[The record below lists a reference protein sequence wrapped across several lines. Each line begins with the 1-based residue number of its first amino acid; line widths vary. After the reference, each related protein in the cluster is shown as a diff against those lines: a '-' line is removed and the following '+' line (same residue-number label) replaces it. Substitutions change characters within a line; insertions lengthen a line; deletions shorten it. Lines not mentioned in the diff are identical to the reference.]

1 MIPVISRASALAS
14 VALMIATSF
23 AAAEPKHGIAMYGE
37 PALPPDFVALP
48 FANPDAPKGGKITFG
63 EGGTFD
69 SLNPYIQKGNA
80 PYGIRAHLVESLMGR
95 SWDEPFTL
103 YCLLCQSI
111 ETGPNREWVEFK
123 LREEARFSDGSPV
136 TVEDVMWS
144 IETLGTQGHGRYRGA
159 WSKVADMAAVGP
171 RTVRITFSVPDRE
184 MPLIMGLRPI
194 LKKSQ
199 YEGRDFAEAAMEL
212 PIGSGPYLLGA
223 HEMGRYA
230 TFVKNP
236 DWWGAGLP
244 FNRGQHNIAEI
255 RYDYFTDAS
264 ILFEAFKGGLT
275 DTFREGSAPLWASNY
290 SFPAVT
296 SGEVVKAEIPHRRP
310 TGMTGLVMNTRRPMF
325 GDWRVRQALIEAF
338 NFELINATLNGGA
351 EPRIPSY
358 FGNSDL
364 AMGAG
369 PAEGRVRELLEPFA
383 ADLLPG
389 ALDGYAFPVSDGS
402 EANRAGIRRAVGL
415 LEEAGWTVQDGVLRN
430 AAGEPF
436 SFEILLPQG
445 ANQAQS
451 AVDIY
456 IEGLR
461 RLGIEARATVADSAQ
476 LTQRRDTYDFD
487 MTWYFYALSL
497 SPGNELNLYF
507 GADGVETPGTR
518 NYMGMASP
526 AAQAMIDTLLGAED
540 RTEFVA
546 AVQALDRVL
555 TSGRYMI
562 PIWYSPVS
570 RLAHR
575 ARLKYPQTL
584 PLYGDWTGFLPDVWW
599 VEP

>member
-1 MIPVISRASALAS
+1 
-14 VALMIATSF
+14 
-23 AAAEPKHGIAMYGE
+23 MYGE

-48 FANPDAPKGGKITFG
+48 IANPDAPKGGKITFG

-103 YCLLCQSI
+103 YCLLCDSI
-111 ETGPNREWVEFK
+111 ETGPNREWVEFV

-159 WSKVADMAAVGP
+159 WAKVASMEAVGP
-171 RTVRITFSVPDRE
+171 RTVRITFSAPDRE

-194 LKKSQ
+194 LKRAQ
-199 YEGRDFAEAAMEL
+199 YEGMDFTEAALEL
-212 PIGSGPYLLGA
+212 PIGSGPYLLGD

-230 TFVKNP
+230 TFLKNEN
-236 DWWGAGLP
+236 WWGADLP

-255 RYDYFTDAS
+255 RYDYFSDAS
-264 ILFEAFKGGLT
+264 ILFEAFKGGVT
-275 DTFREGSAPLWASNY
+275 DTFREGSAPLWESNY

-296 SGEVVKAEIPHRRP
+296 SGDVVKAEIAHRRP
-310 TGMTGLVMNTRRPMF
+310 TGMTGLVMNTRRPLF
-325 GDWRVRQALIEAF
+325 QDWRVRQALIEAF
-338 NFELINATLNGGA
+338 NFELINATLNGGV

-358 FGNSDL
+358 FGNSEL
-364 AMGAG
+364 AMGSG
-369 PAEGRVRELLEPFA
+369 PAEGRVRDLLEPFA
-383 ADLLPG
+383 TDLLPG
-389 ALDGYAFPVSDGS
+389 ALDGYEFPVSDGS
-402 EANRAGIRRAVGL
+402 EANRGGIRRATGL
-415 LEEAGWTVQDGVLRN
+415 LEDAGWTVQGGILRN

-436 SFEILLPQG
+436 TFEILLPQG

-518 NYMGMASP
+518 NYMGMAST
-526 AAQAMIDTLLGAED
+526 AAQAMVDTLLGAED
-540 RTEFVA
+540 RDEFVA

-562 PIWYSPVS
+562 PVWYSPVS

-575 ARLKYPQTL
+575 ANLKYPATL